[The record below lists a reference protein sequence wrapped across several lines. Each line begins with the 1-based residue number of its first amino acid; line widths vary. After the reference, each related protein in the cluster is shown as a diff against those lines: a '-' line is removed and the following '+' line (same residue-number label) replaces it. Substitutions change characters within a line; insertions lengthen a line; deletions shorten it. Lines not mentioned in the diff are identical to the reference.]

1 MPIPTPEP
9 PVLQLKRHYTSPEL
23 KKELSA
29 SNLSTSGTKS
39 DLCLRLVKHKSG
51 MLTKDEIANE
61 FTVAQLQKRLK
72 AQNVPIENTDKKSD
86 LVSKYAHHFV

>member
-1 MPIPTPEP
+1 MPIPPPEP

-29 SNLSTSGTKS
+29 SNLPTSGTKS

-51 MLTKDEIANE
+51 ILTEAEIANE
-61 FTVAQLQKRLK
+61 FTVAQLRERLK
-72 AQNVPIENTDKKSD
+72 AHNVPVENTDKKKD
-86 LVSKYAHHFV
+86 LVTKYAHHLV